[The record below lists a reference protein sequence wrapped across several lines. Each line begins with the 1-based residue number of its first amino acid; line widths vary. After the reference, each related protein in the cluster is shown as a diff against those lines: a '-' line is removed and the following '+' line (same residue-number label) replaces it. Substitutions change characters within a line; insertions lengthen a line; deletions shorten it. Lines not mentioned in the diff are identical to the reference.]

1 MRLSRIPQR
10 VSNALA
16 TLAAWFTCPQ
26 GQHFRI
32 FCWLLV
38 TLIVIE
44 GGARLKALTRLMPR
58 TLAYWT
64 VLRMMRSGYWEAAV
78 LVEELSVAT
87 LATLPPPADG
97 VLHLTGD
104 STVTERTGEKQ
115 PLARKTRTN
124 EYAPYVFGQALVL
137 VIAQWG
143 RVRVPVRTAVVDPQI
158 KGHQNLLFRQMVK
171 NFIPP
176 AWVKAVIVEADA
188 AFAAK
193 ATLKLIA
200 EQRWGYVFG
209 LARTWKLADGTH
221 LRDLARQTTHAC
233 YQRYVAHKPDGR
245 RKCYWVFRRTARVRH
260 LGQVTI
266 LLSKRRQNDGPT
278 RIKLI
283 VTNLPEETP
292 TGTILSHYHRRWGV
306 EVAFKELKSGL
317 HLGQMQVT
325 KEPRRVERGLLLP
338 VLAYLLLLRLY
349 GREFSTE
356 QGVSI
361 WQLKRRFTEEV
372 YQEQYDR
379 SEHRWRK
386 KLDQYRAAA

>member
-16 TLAAWFTCPQ
+16 SVASAFSCPQ
-26 GQHFRI
+26 GQHFRV

-38 TLIVIE
+38 TLIISE
-44 GGARLKALTRLMPR
+44 GGATLKALTRLMPDS
-58 TLAYWT
+58 LAYWT
-64 VLRMMRSGYWEAAV
+64 VLRMMRSGYWDAAFLVDAMSEAV
-78 LVEELSVAT
+78 LA
-87 LATLPPPADG
+87 ALPPPADG
-97 VLHLTGD
+97 VVHLTGD

-137 VIAQWG
+137 MIAQWG
-143 RVRVPVRTAVVDPQI
+143 GYRVPVRAAVVDP
-158 KGHQNLLFRQMVK
+158 KLTGHQNLLFRQMLQDFV
-171 NFIPP
+171 PP
-176 AWVKAVIVEADA
+176 AWVKAVVVEADA

-193 ATLKLIA
+193 ATLTLIT
-200 EQRWGYVFG
+200 EQGWSYVFG

-221 LRDLARQTTHAC
+221 LRDLARHTTHAC
-233 YQRYVAHKPDGR
+233 YHRYVAHKPDGR
-245 RKCYWVFRRTARVRH
+245 RKCYWVYRRTARVRH
-260 LGQVTI
+260 LGHVTI
-266 LLSKRRQNDGPT
+266 LLAKRRQNDGPK

-283 VTNLPEETP
+283 VTNLAEATM

-317 HLGQMQVT
+317 HLGQIQVT
-325 KEPRRVERGLLLP
+325 KEPERVARGLLLP
-338 VLAYLLLLRLY
+338 ILAYLLLLRLY
-349 GREFSTE
+349 GRESSAE
-356 QGVSI
+356 HGVSI

-379 SEHRWRK
+379 SEQRWRK

>member
-16 TLAAWFTCPQ
+16 SVAGSFSCPQ
-26 GQHFRI
+26 GQHFRV
-32 FCWLLV
+32 FCWVLV
-38 TLIVIE
+38 TLIVSE
-44 GGARLKALTRLMPR
+44 GGAKLKALTRLLPHS
-58 TLAYWT
+58 LAYWT
-64 VLRMMRSGYWEAAV
+64 VLRMMRSGYWDAAFLVDAMSEAV
-78 LVEELSVAT
+78 LAS
-87 LATLPPPADG
+87 LPPPADG

-104 STVTERTGEKQ
+104 STVTERTGKKQ

-124 EYAPYVFGQALVL
+124 ESAPYVFGQALVL
-137 VIAQWG
+137 MIAQWG
-143 RVRVPVRTAVVDPQI
+143 CYRVPVRAAVVDPKI
-158 KGHQNLLFRQMVK
+158 TGHQNRLFRQMLQDFV
-171 NFIPP
+171 PP

-193 ATLKLIA
+193 ATLKLIT
-200 EQRWGYVFG
+200 EQGWGYVFG

-221 LRDLARQTTHAC
+221 LRDLARHTTHAC
-233 YQRYVAHKPDGR
+233 YHRYVAHKPDGR
-245 RKCYWVFRRTARVRH
+245 RKCYWVFRRTACVRH

-266 LLSKRRQNDGPT
+266 LFSKRRPNDGPK
-278 RIKLI
+278 RIKVI
-283 VTNLPEETP
+283 VTNLSEATP

-317 HLGQMQVT
+317 HLGQIQVT
-325 KEPRRVERGLLLP
+325 KEPERVARGLLLP

-349 GREFSTE
+349 GSAVSPEH
-356 QGVSI
+356 GASI

>member
-16 TLAAWFTCPQ
+16 SVAVSFSCPQ
-26 GQHFRI
+26 GQHFRV

-44 GGARLKALTRLMPR
+44 GGARLKALTELMPR
-58 TLAYWT
+58 SLAYWT
-64 VLRMMRSGYWEAAV
+64 VLRMLRSGYWDAAFLVDAMSEAV
-78 LVEELSVAT
+78 LA
-87 LATLPPPADG
+87 ALPPPADG

-104 STVTERTGEKQ
+104 STVTERTGEQQ

-137 VIAQWG
+137 MIAQWG
-143 RVRVPVRTAVVDPQI
+143 CHRVPVRAAVVDPKL
-158 KGHQNLLFRQMVK
+158 KGHQNLLFRQMLRDFVA
-171 NFIPP
+171 P
-176 AWVKAVIVEADA
+176 AWVKEVIVEADA

-193 ATLKLIA
+193 ATLNLIA
-200 EQRWGYVFG
+200 EQGWGYVFG

-221 LRDLARQTTHAC
+221 LRDLARHTTHAC

-245 RKCYWVFRRTARVRH
+245 RKCYWVFRRTAYVRH
-260 LGQVTI
+260 LGHVTI
-266 LLSKRRQNDGPT
+266 LLSKRRPNDGPK

-283 VTNLPEETP
+283 VTNLTEATT
-292 TGTILSHYHRRWGV
+292 TGTMLSHYHRRWGV

-325 KEPRRVERGLLLP
+325 KEARRVERGLLLP
-338 VLAYLLLLRLY
+338 ILAYLLLLRLY
-349 GREFSTE
+349 GREFSPE
-356 QGVSI
+356 HGASL

-379 SEHRWRK
+379 SEQRWRK

>member
-16 TLAAWFTCPQ
+16 SVAVSFSCPQ
-26 GQHFRI
+26 GQHFRV

-44 GGARLKALTRLMPR
+44 GGARLKALTELMPR
-58 TLAYWT
+58 SLAYWT
-64 VLRMMRSGYWEAAV
+64 VLRMLHSGYWDAAFLVDAMSEAV
-78 LVEELSVAT
+78 LA
-87 LATLPPPADG
+87 ALPPPADG

-104 STVTERTGEKQ
+104 STVTERTGEQQ

-143 RVRVPVRTAVVDPQI
+143 CHRVPVRAAVVDPKL
-158 KGHQNLLFRQMVK
+158 KGHQNLLFRQMLRDFVA
-171 NFIPP
+171 P
-176 AWVKAVIVEADA
+176 AWVKEVIVEADA

-193 ATLKLIA
+193 ATLNLIA
-200 EQRWGYVFG
+200 EQGWGYVFG

-221 LRDLARQTTHAC
+221 LRDLARHTTHAC

-245 RKCYWVFRRTARVRH
+245 RKCYWVFRRTAYVRH
-260 LGQVTI
+260 LGHVTI
-266 LLSKRRQNDGPT
+266 LLSKRRPNDGPK

-283 VTNLPEETP
+283 VTNLTEATT

-325 KEPRRVERGLLLP
+325 KEARRVERGLLLP
-338 VLAYLLLLRLY
+338 ILAYLLLLRLY
-349 GREFSTE
+349 GREFSPE
-356 QGVSI
+356 HGASL

-379 SEHRWRK
+379 SEQRWRK

>member
-1 MRLSRIPQR
+1 MHLSRIPQR
-10 VSNALA
+10 VSNSLA
-16 TLAAWFTCPQ
+16 PLAASFTCPQ
-26 GQHFRI
+26 GQHFRV

-64 VLRMMRSGYWEAAV
+64 VLRMMRSGFWDAAV
-78 LVEELSVAT
+78 LVEELSAAT
-87 LATLPPPADG
+87 LATLPSPADG

-104 STVTERTGEKQ
+104 STVTERTGEQQ

-124 EYAPYVFGQALVL
+124 EFAPYVFGQALVL
-137 VIAQWG
+137 LIAQWG
-143 RVRVPVRTAVVDPQI
+143 RYRVPIRAAVVDPTI
-158 KGHQNLLFRQMVK
+158 KGHQNLLFRQMLRDFV
-171 NFIPP
+171 PP

-193 ATLKLIA
+193 ATLKSIA
-200 EQRWGYVFG
+200 DRGWSYVFG

-221 LRDLARQTTHAC
+221 LRDLARHTTHTC

-260 LGQVTI
+260 LGQVTL
-266 LLSKRRQNDGPT
+266 LLSKRRQNDGPK

-283 VTNLPEETP
+283 VTNLAEATT

-325 KEPRRVERGLLLP
+325 KEPERVARGLLLP

-356 QGVSI
+356 QGVSL

-372 YQEQYDR
+372 YQEHYDR
-379 SEHRWRK
+379 SEQRWRK

>member
-16 TLAAWFTCPQ
+16 SVAVSFSCPQ
-26 GQHFRI
+26 GQHFRV

-38 TLIVIE
+38 TLIVSE
-44 GGARLKALTRLMPR
+44 GGATLKALTGLMPR
-58 TLAYWT
+58 SLAYWT
-64 VLRMMRSGYWEAAV
+64 VLRMLRSGYWDAAFLVDAMSEAV
-78 LVEELSVAT
+78 LA
-87 LATLPPPADG
+87 ALPPPADG

-104 STVTERTGEKQ
+104 STVTERTGERQ

-137 VIAQWG
+137 MLAQWG
-143 RVRVPVRTAVVDPQI
+143 CHRVPVRAAVVDPQI
-158 KGHQNLLFRQMVK
+158 PGHQNLLFRQMLQDFV
-171 NFIPP
+171 PP
-176 AWVKAVIVEADA
+176 TWVKEVVVEAAA

-200 EQRWGYVFG
+200 EQGWGYVFG

-221 LRDLARQTTHAC
+221 LRDVARHTTHGC
-233 YQRYVAHKPDGR
+233 YHRYVAHKPDGR
-245 RKCYWVFRRTARVRH
+245 RKCYWVFRRTAYVRH
-260 LGQVTI
+260 LGHVTI
-266 LLSKRRQNDGPT
+266 LFSKRRRNDGPQ

-283 VTNLPEETP
+283 VTNLAEATT

-325 KEPRRVERGLLLP
+325 KETQRVERGLLLP
-338 VLAYLLLLRLY
+338 ILAYLLLLRLY
-349 GREFSTE
+349 GREFSPE
-356 QGVSI
+356 HGASL
-361 WQLKRRFTEEV
+361 WQLKRRFTEEI
-372 YQEQYDR
+372 YQEQYNR

>member
-10 VSNALA
+10 VSNVLA
-16 TLAAWFTCPQ
+16 PVAGSFTCPQ
-26 GQHFRI
+26 GRHFRV

-38 TLIVIE
+38 TLIVSE
-44 GGARLKALTRLMPR
+44 GGAKLKALTRLMPR

-64 VLRMMRSGYWEAAV
+64 VLRMMRSGYWDAAV

-87 LATLPPPADG
+87 LTTLPPPADG

-104 STVTERTGEKQ
+104 STIAERTGEQQ

-137 VIAQWG
+137 LIAHWG
-143 RVRVPVRTAVVDPQI
+143 RYRVPVRAGVVDPQI
-158 KGHQNLLFRQMVK
+158 TGHQNLLFRQMLQDFV
-171 NFIPP
+171 PLG
-176 AWVKAVIVEADA
+176 WVKAVIVEADA

-193 ATLKLIA
+193 ATLKSIA
-200 EQRWGYVFG
+200 DRGWGYVFG
-209 LARTWKLADGTH
+209 LARTWRLADGTH
-221 LRDLARQTTHAC
+221 LRDLARHTPHAC
-233 YQRYVAHKPDGR
+233 YHRSVAYKPDGR

-260 LGQVTI
+260 LGHVTI
-266 LLSKRRQNDGPT
+266 LFSKRRQNDGPK

-283 VTNLPEETP
+283 VTNLTEAT
-292 TGTILSHYHRRWGV
+292 TGAILSHYHRRWGV
-306 EVAFKELKSGL
+306 EVTFKELKSGL

-325 KEPRRVERGLLLP
+325 KEPERVARGLLLP
-338 VLAYLLLLRLY
+338 ILAYLLLLRLY
-349 GREFSTE
+349 GREFPAEHAASL
-356 QGVSI
+356 

-372 YQEQYDR
+372 YQEHYDR

>member
-16 TLAAWFTCPQ
+16 PLGASFTCPQ
-26 GQHFRI
+26 GQHFRV

-38 TLIVIE
+38 TLLVSE
-44 GGARLKALTRLMPR
+44 GGAKLKALTRLMPDS
-58 TLAYWT
+58 LAYWT
-64 VLRMMRSGYWEAAV
+64 VLRMMRSGYWDAAFLVDAMSEAV
-78 LVEELSVAT
+78 LA
-87 LATLPPPADG
+87 ALPPPGDG
-97 VLHLTGD
+97 VVHLTGD
-104 STVTERTGEKQ
+104 STVTERAGEKQ

-137 VIAQWG
+137 MIAQGG
-143 RVRVPVRTAVVDPQI
+143 RYRVPVRAAVVDPTI
-158 KGHQNLLFRQMVK
+158 TGHQNLLFRQMLKDFV
-171 NFIPP
+171 PP

-193 ATLKLIA
+193 ATLKLIT
-200 EQRWGYVFG
+200 EQGWGYVFG

-221 LRDLARQTTHAC
+221 LRDVAQHTTHAC
-233 YQRYVAHKPDGR
+233 YQRYMAHKPDGR

-260 LGQVTI
+260 LGHVTI
-266 LLSKRRQNDGPT
+266 LLSKRRQNDGPK

-283 VTNLPEETP
+283 VTNLTAVTT

-306 EVAFKELKSGL
+306 EVVFKELKSGL
-317 HLGQMQVT
+317 HLGQIQVT
-325 KEPRRVERGLLLP
+325 KEPERVARGLLLP

-349 GREFSTE
+349 GRALSP
-356 QGVSI
+356 GHGASI
-361 WQLKRRFTEEV
+361 WQLTRRFTEEV

>member
-1 MRLSRIPQR
+1 MHLSRIPQR
-10 VSNALA
+10 VSNSLA
-16 TLAAWFTCPQ
+16 PLAAAFTCRQ

-44 GGARLKALTRLMPR
+44 GGATLKALTRLMPR
-58 TLAYWT
+58 SLAYWT
-64 VLRMMRSGYWEAAV
+64 VLRMMRAGYWEAAS
-78 LVEELSVAT
+78 LVDELSVAV

-97 VLHLTGD
+97 VIHLTGD
-104 STVTERTGEKQ
+104 STVTERTGEQQ

-124 EYAPYVFGQALVL
+124 EYAPYVFGQSQVL
-137 VIAQWG
+137 LIVQWG
-143 RVRVPVRTAVVDPQI
+143 RVRVPVKAAVVDPKI
-158 KGHQNLLFRQMVK
+158 KGHQNLLFRQMLEQFV
-171 NFIPP
+171 PP
-176 AWVKAVIVEADA
+176 AWAQEVIVEADA

-193 ATLKLIA
+193 ATLKLIT
-200 EQRWGYVFG
+200 EQGWGYVLG

-221 LRDLARQTTHAC
+221 LRDLARHTTHGC

-260 LGQVTI
+260 LGHVTI
-266 LLSKRRQNDGPT
+266 LLSKRRRNDGPQ
-278 RIKLI
+278 RIKLL
-283 VTNLPEETP
+283 VTNLTEATT
-292 TGTILSHYHRRWGV
+292 TGTILSHYSRRWGV
-306 EVAFKELKSGL
+306 EVVFKELKSGL

-338 VLAYLLLLRLY
+338 ILAYLLLLRLY
-349 GREFSTE
+349 GREFSAQ
-356 QGVSI
+356 QGASI

>member
-16 TLAAWFTCPQ
+16 PLACSFRCPQ
-26 GQHFRI
+26 GQHFRV

-38 TLIVIE
+38 TLMVIE
-44 GGARLKALTRLMPR
+44 GGATLKALTRLMPR
-58 TLAYWT
+58 ALAYWT
-64 VLRMMRSGYWEAAV
+64 VLRMLRSGYWDAAFLVDAMSEAV
-78 LVEELSVAT
+78 LA
-87 LATLPPPADG
+87 ALPPPADG
-97 VLHLTGD
+97 VLHLSGD
-104 STVTERTGEKQ
+104 STVTERTGEQQ

-137 VIAQWG
+137 VVAQWG
-143 RVRVPVRTAVVDPQI
+143 CHRVPVRAAVVDPTL
-158 KGHQNLLFRQMVK
+158 KGHQNLLFRQMLRDFVA
-171 NFIPP
+171 P
-176 AWVKAVIVEADA
+176 AWVKEVIVEADA

-200 EQRWGYVFG
+200 EQGWGYVFG
-209 LARTWKLADGTH
+209 LARTWKLADGTY
-221 LRDLARQTTHAC
+221 LRDVARHTTHAC

-245 RKCYWVFRRTARVRH
+245 RKCYWVFRRTAYVRH
-260 LGQVTI
+260 LGHVTI
-266 LLSKRRQNDGPT
+266 LLSKRRQNDGPK

-283 VTNLPEETP
+283 VTNLTEATT

-317 HLGQMQVT
+317 HLGQIQVT
-325 KEPRRVERGLLLP
+325 KEPERVARGLLLP
-338 VLAYLLLLRLY
+338 ILAYLLLLRLY
-349 GREFSTE
+349 GREFSPE
-356 QGVSI
+356 HGASI

-372 YQEQYDR
+372 YQEQYAR
-379 SEHRWRK
+379 SEQRWLK